1 MDYSSFAET
10 NTDATV
16 QMLETPEAAIETAT
30 ALHQEPD
37 NNLLS
42 GSDVMETTPSIFPA
56 PVDAPE
62 TEFRPQLTELE
73 ALYEQG
79 ATMMYG
85 MAEREEKRR
94 REKQARL
101 MDVLRAGAMDEEG
114 RALGPRHSEPPG
126 FGK

>member
-79 ATMMYG
+79 ATWMYCG
-85 MAEREEKRR
+85 PGPWMKRVERKP
-94 REKQARL
+94 QSS
-101 MDVLRAGAMDEEG
+101 GAKT
-114 RALGPRHSEPPG
+114 L
-126 FGK
+126 